1 MFAGLPWVD
10 QRETGVRYLR
20 GLMLDGRRKSMQPM
34 TAGLGVDHQQ
44 LQQFLT
50 SSTWDVV
57 RVRRRVATAAVQVV
71 EPAVWVVDDTGF
83 AKDGPA
89 SACVAP
95 QYSGTL
101 GKVGNCQIAVSV
113 HAATDT
119 ASAVL
124 DWRLFV
130 PQSWDE
136 TCVPDEAGKVTNVH
150 ARRLRRQPVTLDEAG
165 KKKPHVR
172 RQLPREEQIV
182 QILRRRTASKIPDEQ
197 RYRPKWLMALEMID
211 ELAGW
216 NLYPPLLTA
225 DAGYGQVAEFRQG
238 LTDRG
243 IRFIVATTSSTTAQ
257 PGDAEPVEAA
267 YAGVGKHPAPR
278 YPHTARS
285 IKDLA
290 LEHGAGQATLVH
302 WRDRLPAAEPGGDRN
317 AGTLSG
323 HFFALRV
330 RPAGRTVR
338 EGLPAHAD
346 GVLPDCWLLVQWPP
360 GHDEPTDYWLSDLPP
375 DTSLTGLVLL
385 AKNRWRIE
393 HDYRELKTGLGLD
406 HFEGRSWIGWHRH
419 VTLATAAQLFLT
431 ELRLTD
437 PKQQGSPEPLRR
449 PATTAVSARHLARLL
464 PTLPPTCTDL
474 TKYY

>member
-1 MFAGLPWVD
+1 MDERGLERVRELLQEFAAGLFAGLPRVD

-20 GLMLDGRRKSMQPM
+20 GLMLDGQRKSMQPM
-34 TAGLGVDHQQ
+34 AARLGVDHQQ

-50 SSTWDVV
+50 SSTWDVLG
-57 RVRRRVATAAVQVV
+57 VRRRLAVSAVDVVAPT
-71 EPAVWVVDDTGF
+71 VWVVDDTGF

-89 SACVAP
+89 SACVAR

-130 PQSWDE
+130 PESWDE
-136 TCVPDEAGKVTNVH
+136 TCVPDEAGKVANPQ
-150 ARRLRRQPVTLDEAG
+150 ARRLRRQPVTLDQAG
-165 KKKPHVR
+165 KKKPHLR
-172 RQLPREEQIV
+172 KELPREEQIA
-182 QILRRRTASKIPDEQ
+182 QILHRRAASKIPDNE

-216 NLYPPLLTA
+216 DLRPPLLTA

-243 IRFIVATTSSTTAQ
+243 IAYIVATTSSTTAQ
-257 PGDAEPVEAA
+257 PGHAEPVEVA
-267 YAGVGKHPAPR
+267 YAGVGKYPTPR
-278 YPHTARS
+278 YPHPARS

-290 LEHGAGQATLVH
+290 LDHGAGQATRVQ
-302 WRDRLPAAEPGGDRN
+302 WRDRLPPGG
-317 AGTLSG
+317 AGSEEPANTLSG
-323 HFFALRV
+323 HFFALRI
-330 RPAGRTVR
+330 RPAGRAVR
-338 EGLPAHAD
+338 EGLPEHGD

-360 GHDEPTDYWLSDLPP
+360 GQNEPSDYWLSDLPT
-375 DTSLTGLVLL
+375 DTSLSDLVHL
-385 AKNRWRIE
+385 AKSRWRIE

-431 ELRLTD
+431 RLRLTD
-437 PKQQGSPEPLRR
+437 PKAAGQP
-449 PATTAVSARHLARLL
+449 
-464 PTLPPTCTDL
+464 
-474 TKYY
+474 

>member
-1 MFAGLPWVD
+1 MDEARLAQLRRQLEGFAAEVFAGLPRVD

-34 TAGLGVDHQQ
+34 AARLGVDHQQ

-50 SSTWDVV
+50 SSTWDVTG
-57 RVRRRVATAAVQVV
+57 VRRRLATTAVEVV
-71 EPAVWVVDDTGF
+71 TPRVWVVDDTGF
-83 AKDGPA
+83 VKDGPA
-89 SACVAP
+89 SACVAR

-113 HAATDT
+113 HAATDV

-130 PQSWDE
+130 PESWDE
-136 TCVPDEAGKVTNVH
+136 TCVPDEAGKVVNGH

-165 KKKPHVR
+165 RKKPHARKEV
-172 RQLPREEQIV
+172 PREEQVTQIV
-182 QILRRRTASKIPDEQ
+182 RRRTASKIPDDQ

-211 ELAGW
+211 ELADW
-216 NLYPPLLTA
+216 NLRPPLLTA

-243 IRFIVATTSSTTAQ
+243 ITYIVATTSSTTAQ
-257 PGDAEPVEAA
+257 RGHAEPVDVA
-267 YAGVGKHPAPR
+267 YAGVGKHPVPR
-278 YPHTARS
+278 YPHPARS
-285 IKDLA
+285 VKDLA
-290 LEHGAGQATLVH
+290 LDHGAHHATLVH
-302 WRDRLPAAEPGGDRN
+302 WRERLATADSTSDRPT
-317 AGTLSG
+317 GTLSG
-323 HFFALRV
+323 YFFALRI

-338 EGLPAHAD
+338 RGTPQQED

-360 GHDEPTDYWLSDLPP
+360 GHDEPTDYWLSDLPA
-375 DTSLTGLVLL
+375 DTSLTDLVHL
-385 AKNRWRIE
+385 AKSRWRIE
-393 HDYRELKTGLGLD
+393 HDYRELETGLGLD

-431 ELRLTD
+431 QLRLTH
-437 PKQQGSPEPLRR
+437 PKAAGQS
-449 PATTAVSARHLARLL
+449 
-464 PTLPPTCTDL
+464 
-474 TKYY
+474 

>member
-1 MFAGLPWVD
+1 VFAGLSRVD

-20 GLMLDGRRKSMQPM
+20 GLMLDGQRKSMQPM
-34 TAGLGVDHQQ
+34 AARLGVDHQQ

-57 RVRRRVATAAVQVV
+57 GVRRRVAMTAVQVV
-71 EPAVWVVDDTGF
+71 APRVWVVDDTGF

-89 SACVAP
+89 SACVAR

-113 HAATDT
+113 HAASDV

-130 PQSWDE
+130 PESWDE
-136 TCVPDEAGKVTNVH
+136 TCVPDEAGKVANTH

-165 KKKPHVR
+165 KKKPHLR
-172 RQLPREEQIV
+172 KEAPREEQIAR
-182 QILRRRTASKIPDEQ
+182 ILRRRAASKVPDSE

-216 NLYPPLLTA
+216 DLYPPLLTA

-243 IRFIVATTSSTTAQ
+243 IAYIVATTSSTTAQ
-257 PGDAEPVEAA
+257 PGHAEPVEVA
-267 YAGVGKHPAPR
+267 YAGVGKHPTPR
-278 YPHTARS
+278 YPRPARS

-290 LEHGAGQATLVH
+290 LDHGAERAVLVH
-302 WRDRLPAAEPGGDRN
+302 WRERLPAADSADDRP
-317 AGTLSG
+317 ADTLSG
-323 HFFALRV
+323 HFFALRI

-338 EGLPAHAD
+338 EGLPQHGD

-360 GHDEPTDYWLSDLPP
+360 GHDEPTDYWLSDLPT
-375 DTSLTGLVLL
+375 DTTLSDLVHL
-385 AKNRWRIE
+385 AKSRWRIE

-419 VTLATAAQLFLT
+419 VTLASAAQLFLT
-431 ELRLTD
+431 QLRLTH
-437 PKQQGSPEPLRR
+437 PKAAGQP
-449 PATTAVSARHLARLL
+449 
-464 PTLPPTCTDL
+464 
-474 TKYY
+474 

>member
-1 MFAGLPWVD
+1 VDEGGLERVREQLQEFAAGVFAGLKRVD

-20 GLMLDGRRKSMQPM
+20 GLMLDGQRKSMQPM
-34 TAGLGVDHQQ
+34 AARLGVDHQQ

-50 SSTWDVV
+50 SSTWDVTG
-57 RVRRRVATAAVQVV
+57 VRRRVATTAVGVI
-71 EPAVWVVDDTGF
+71 EPTVWVVDDTGF

-89 SACVAP
+89 SACVAR

-113 HAATDT
+113 HAATDV

-130 PQSWDE
+130 PESWDE
-136 TCVPDEAGKVTNVH
+136 TCVPDEQGKVANTH

-165 KKKPHVR
+165 KKKPHQRKEV
-172 RQLPREEQIV
+172 PREERITG
-182 QILRRRTASKIPDEQ
+182 ILARRAASKIPDAE

-216 NLYPPLLTA
+216 QLYPPLMTA

-238 LTDRG
+238 LSDRG
-243 IRFIVATTSSTTAQ
+243 IRFIVATTSTTTCQ
-257 PGDAEPVEAA
+257 PGDAEPAPVA
-267 YAGVGKHPAPR
+267 YAGVGKYPTPR
-278 YPHTARS
+278 YPHPART
-285 IKDLA
+285 IKDIA
-290 LEHGAGQATLVH
+290 LDHGAGQASLVH
-302 WRDRLPAAEPGGDRN
+302 WRERLTSASSSDRPAD
-317 AGTLSG
+317 TLSG

-338 EGLPAHAD
+338 EGLPPADD
-346 GVLPDCWLLVQWPP
+346 GVLPDCWLLVQWPV
-360 GHDEPTDYWLSDLPP
+360 GDAEPSDYWLSDLPA
-375 DTSLTGLVLL
+375 DTPLTDLVQL
-385 AKNRWRIE
+385 AKSRWRIE

-419 VTLATAAQLFLT
+419 VTLATTAQLFLT
-431 ELRLTD
+431 QLRITD
-437 PKQQGSPEPLRR
+437 PKAAGQ
-449 PATTAVSARHLARLL
+449 H
-464 PTLPPTCTDL
+464 
-474 TKYY
+474 

>member
-1 MFAGLPWVD
+1 MDEGALARVRERLQEFAAQTFAGLPRVD
-10 QRETGVRYLR
+10 QRETGLRYLR

-34 TAGLGVDHQQ
+34 AARLGVDHQQ

-50 SSTWDVV
+50 SSTWDVTG
-57 RVRRRVATAAVQVV
+57 VRRRTATTAVQVV
-71 EPAVWVVDDTGF
+71 TPAVWVVDDTGF
-83 AKDGPA
+83 AKDGSA
-89 SACVAP
+89 SACVAR

-113 HAATDT
+113 HAASDT

-130 PQSWDE
+130 PESWDE
-136 TCVPDEAGKVTNVH
+136 TCVPDEAGKVANTH

-172 RQLPREEQIV
+172 KQVPRDEQIA
-182 QILRRRTASKIPDEQ
+182 QILRRRAASRIPDDE
-197 RYRPKWLMALEMID
+197 RYRPKWLMALEMLD

-216 NLYPPLLTA
+216 GLRPPLLTA

-238 LTDRG
+238 LTDRN
-243 IRFIVATTSSTTAQ
+243 IAYIVATTSSTTAQ
-257 PGDAEPVEAA
+257 PGHAEPVAVT
-267 YAGVGKHPAPR
+267 YAGVGKYPTPR
-278 YPHTARS
+278 YPHPARS

-290 LEHGAGQATLVH
+290 LDHGAEQATPVH
-302 WRDRLPAAEPGGDRN
+302 WRKRLPAAGTDGNRS

-338 EGLPAHAD
+338 EGLRPRGD

-360 GHDEPTDYWLSDLPP
+360 GQDEPTDYWLSDLPA
-375 DTSLTGLVLL
+375 DTELTDLVQL
-385 AKNRWRIE
+385 AKSRWRIE

-431 ELRLTD
+431 QLRLTD
-437 PKQQGSPEPLRR
+437 PKAAGQP
-449 PATTAVSARHLARLL
+449 
-464 PTLPPTCTDL
+464 
-474 TKYY
+474 

>member
-1 MFAGLPWVD
+1 
-10 QRETGVRYLR
+10 
-20 GLMLDGRRKSMQPM
+20 MLDGHRKSMQPM
-34 TAGLGVDHQQ
+34 AARLGVDHQQ

-57 RVRRRVATAAVQVV
+57 GVRRRLAKAAVQVV
-71 EPAVWVVDDTGF
+71 APRVWVVDDTGF

-89 SACVAP
+89 SACVAR

-113 HAATDT
+113 HAACDG

-130 PQSWDE
+130 PESWDE
-136 TCVPDEAGKVTNVH
+136 TCVPDEAGKVANPH

-165 KKKPHVR
+165 KKKPHLRKEV
-172 RQLPREEQIV
+172 PREEQIA
-182 QILRRRTASKIPDEQ
+182 QIVRRRAASKVPDGE

-216 NLYPPLLTA
+216 QLYPPLLTA

-238 LTDRG
+238 LSDRG
-243 IRFIVATTSSTTAQ
+243 IPYVVATTSSTTAQ
-257 PGDAEPVEAA
+257 
-267 YAGVGKHPAPR
+267 
-278 YPHTARS
+278 
-285 IKDLA
+285 LA
-290 LEHGAGQATLVH
+290 LDHGAEQAVLVH
-302 WRDRLPAAEPGGDRN
+302 WRERLATAGSAGARPGD
-317 AGTLSG
+317 TLSG
-323 HFFALRV
+323 HFFALRI

-338 EGLPAHAD
+338 EGLPQHGD

-360 GHDEPTDYWLSDLPP
+360 GTDEPSDYWLSDLPP
-375 DTSLTGLVLL
+375 DTTLSDLVHL
-385 AKNRWRIE
+385 AKSRWRIE

-431 ELRLTD
+431 RLRLTD
-437 PKQQGSPEPLRR
+437 PK
-449 PATTAVSARHLARLL
+449 ATGQ
-464 PTLPPTCTDL
+464 P
-474 TKYY
+474 

>member
-1 MFAGLPWVD
+1 MFGDGAWLRCVDEDGLARMREQLGEFAAGMFAGLPRVD

-20 GLMLDGRRKSMQPM
+20 GLMLDGQRKSMQPM
-34 TAGLGVDHQQ
+34 AARLGVDHQQ

-50 SSTWDVV
+50 SSTWDVIG
-57 RVRRRVATAAVQVV
+57 VRRRVATSAVDLIA
-71 EPAVWVVDDTGF
+71 PRVWVVDDTGF

-89 SACVAP
+89 SACVAR

-101 GKVGNCQIAVSV
+101 GKVGNCQIAVSI
-113 HAATDT
+113 HAATDA

-130 PQSWDE
+130 PESWDE
-136 TCVPDEAGKVTNVH
+136 TCVPDQNGKVANSH
-150 ARRLRRQPVTLDEAG
+150 ARRLRRQPSTLDQAG

-172 RQLPREEQIV
+172 KEMPREERIA
-182 QILRRRTASKIPDEQ
+182 QILRRRAASKIPADE

-216 NLYPPLLTA
+216 DLRPPLLTA

-243 IRFIVATTSSTTAQ
+243 IPFIVATTSSTTAQ
-257 PGDAEPVEAA
+257 PGHAEPVEPA
-267 YAGVGKHPAPR
+267 YAGVGKYPIPR
-278 YPHTARS
+278 YPYPARS

-290 LEHGAGQATLVH
+290 LEHGADRAALVH
-302 WRDRLPAAEPGGDRN
+302 WRDRLPTADTGSDR
-317 AGTLSG
+317 ATGTLSG
-323 HFFALRV
+323 HFFALRI

-338 EGLPAHAD
+338 EGLPQHGD

-360 GHDEPTDYWLSDLPP
+360 GHNEPTDYWLSDLPA
-375 DTSLTGLVLL
+375 DTPLSDLVLL
-385 AKNRWRIE
+385 AKSRWRIE

-431 ELRLTD
+431 QLRLTH
-437 PKQQGSPEPLRR
+437 PK
-449 PATTAVSARHLARLL
+449 ATGQ
-464 PTLPPTCTDL
+464 P
-474 TKYY
+474 

>member
-1 MFAGLPWVD
+1 VDERGLARVRQQLQDFAAGVFAGLPRVD

-20 GLMLDGRRKSMQPM
+20 GLMLDGQRKSMQPM
-34 TAGLGVDHQQ
+34 AARLGVDHQQ

-57 RVRRRVATAAVQVV
+57 GVRRRLASAAVDLVA
-71 EPAVWVVDDTGF
+71 PTVWVVDDTGF

-89 SACVAP
+89 SACVAR

-101 GKVGNCQIAVSV
+101 GKVGNCQIAVSI
-113 HAATDT
+113 HAATDA

-130 PQSWDE
+130 PESWDE
-136 TCVPDEAGKVTNVH
+136 TCVPDETGKVLNLH
-150 ARRLRRQPVTLDEAG
+150 ARRLRRQPVTLDQAG

-172 RQLPREEQIV
+172 KQVPREEQIA
-182 QILRRRTASKIPDEQ
+182 QILRRRAASKIPDGE

-216 NLYPPLLTA
+216 DLRPPLLTA

-243 IRFIVATTSSTTAQ
+243 IPFIVATTSSTTAQ
-257 PGDAEPVEAA
+257 PGHAEPIEVA
-267 YAGVGKHPAPR
+267 YAGVGKYPAPR
-278 YPHTARS
+278 YPHPARS

-290 LEHGAGQATLVH
+290 LEVGAEQAMLVH
-302 WRDRLPAAEPGGDRN
+302 WRDRLPTADASGDQS

-323 HFFALRV
+323 HFFALRI

-338 EGLPAHAD
+338 EGLPQQDD

-360 GHDEPTDYWLSDLPP
+360 GHEEPSDYWLSDLPA
-375 DTSLTGLVLL
+375 DTPLRDLVLL
-385 AKNRWRIE
+385 AKSRWRIE

-406 HFEGRSWIGWHRH
+406 HFEGRSFIGWHRH

-431 ELRLTD
+431 QLRLTH
-437 PKQQGSPEPLRR
+437 PK
-449 PATTAVSARHLARLL
+449 ATGQ
-464 PTLPPTCTDL
+464 P
-474 TKYY
+474 

>member
-1 MFAGLPWVD
+1 MI
-10 QRETGVRYLR
+10 
-20 GLMLDGRRKSMQPM
+20 
-34 TAGLGVDHQQ
+34 
-44 LQQFLT
+44 
-50 SSTWDVV
+50 
-57 RVRRRVATAAVQVV
+57 
-71 EPAVWVVDDTGF
+71 EPQVWVVDDTGF

-89 SACVAP
+89 SACVAR
-95 QYSGTL
+95 QYSGTV

-113 HAATDT
+113 HAATDA

-130 PQSWDE
+130 PESWDE
-136 TCVPDEAGKVTNVH
+136 TCVPDEHGKVANPH

-165 KKKPHVR
+165 KKKPHLR
-172 RQLPREEQIV
+172 KEIPREERITG
-182 QILRRRTASKIPDEQ
+182 ILARRAASKIPDAE

-216 NLYPPLLTA
+216 DLYPPLLTA

-243 IRFIVATTSSTTAQ
+243 IRFIVATTSTTTCQ
-257 PGDAEPVEAA
+257 PGDAEPTPVA
-267 YAGVGKHPAPR
+267 YAGVGKYPTPR
-278 YPHTARS
+278 YPHPART

-290 LEHGAGQATLVH
+290 LDHGAGQASLVH
-302 WRDRLPAAEPGGDRN
+302 WRERLPSADHGDRP

-338 EGLPAHAD
+338 EGLPPADD
-346 GVLPDCWLLVQWPP
+346 GVLPDCWLLVQWPA
-360 GHDEPTDYWLSDLPP
+360 GDAEPSDYWLSDLPA
-375 DTSLTGLVLL
+375 DTPLADLVQL
-385 AKNRWRIE
+385 AKSRWRIE

-419 VTLATAAQLFLT
+419 VTLATTAQLFLT
-431 ELRLTD
+431 QLRAAD
-437 PKQQGSPEPLRR
+437 PK
-449 PATTAVSARHLARLL
+449 ATGQ
-464 PTLPPTCTDL
+464 P
-474 TKYY
+474 

>member
-1 MFAGLPWVD
+1 VDEGALARVRERLLEFGSQMFAGLPRVD

-34 TAGLGVDHQQ
+34 AARLGVDHQQ

-50 SSTWDVV
+50 SSTWDVAV
-57 RVRRRVATAAVQVV
+57 VRRRVATSAVQVV
-71 EPAVWVVDDTGF
+71 TPTVWVVDDTGF
-83 AKDGPA
+83 AKDGTA
-89 SACVAP
+89 SACVAR

-130 PQSWDE
+130 PESWDE
-136 TCVPDEAGKVTNVH
+136 TCVPDESGKVANVH
-150 ARRLRRQPVTLDEAG
+150 ARRLRQQPVTLDEAG

-172 RQLPREEQIV
+172 KQVPREEQIA
-182 QILRRRTASKIPDEQ
+182 QILRRRAASKIPDDQ

-238 LTDRG
+238 LRDRD
-243 IRFIVATTSSTTAQ
+243 IRFIVATTSTTTAQ
-257 PGDAEPVEAA
+257 PGDAEPVAA
-267 YAGVGKHPAPR
+267 PYAGVGKHPAPR
-278 YPHTARS
+278 YPHPARS
-285 IKDLA
+285 IKTLA
-290 LEHGAGQATLVH
+290 LDHGAGKATLVH
-302 WRDRLPAAEPGGDRN
+302 WRERLPSADDDGDRST
-317 AGTLSG
+317 GTLSG

-338 EGLPAHAD
+338 EGLPQHGD

-360 GHDEPTDYWLSDLPP
+360 GQDEPTDYWLSDLPP
-375 DTSLTGLVLL
+375 DTSLAELVLL
-385 AKNRWRIE
+385 AKSRWRVE

-431 ELRLTD
+431 QLRLTD
-437 PKQQGSPEPLRR
+437 PKAAGQP
-449 PATTAVSARHLARLL
+449 
-464 PTLPPTCTDL
+464 
-474 TKYY
+474 